1 MKKTKE
7 PEPKSFQISKCFT
20 LLYVTL
26 LVVLT
31 KVDVVISSSLAV
43 HLVDKEAG
51 HGFEQ
56 QVEDGHPCAEAS
68 RVSHQVTAW
77 VEYPEMDDVGQYC
90 QNHPYQKLQGAHK
103 RVYHVN

>member
-1 MKKTKE
+1 M
-7 PEPKSFQISKCFT
+7 
-20 LLYVTL
+20 LLYVTH

-51 HGFEQ
+51 NGFEQ
-56 QVEDGHPCAEAS
+56 QVEDGHPCAEAK
-68 RVSHQVTAW
+68 QVVRGTER

-103 RVYHVN
+103 RDM